1 MSDRKK
7 GKEMDK
13 GIDRRTFMKTSGVVT
28 GAAAFGGIHIFV
40 PRSHAQA
47 KPFKVGFPIPLTG
60 PYGTE
65 AKDQQAG
72 AELAI
77 AEINVKGG
85 VMGRKV
91 ELVVRDDKLK
101 ADEAAR
107 RAKELIESEGVEL
120 MSGVLSAAN
129 QLAVN
134 EQCKLAGVPYVSV
147 SQANEITQRPDNSVY
162 TYHEALDP
170 HMTTQA
176 VGEWVAKNFGK
187 KWYFVTSDYA
197 YGWQMTDGFIR
208 RGKEFGAV
216 SVGETKHPLGT
227 ADYSAYM
234 PRILA
239 ANPDVLFL
247 NNFGKDQ
254 INSIKQATDFGLKK
268 KMQIV
273 CPILLMSSRLGG
285 GHEAFEGVVGG
296 VSFYWEMEHPSA
308 KAFVEAFRKMHGRPP
323 IDYAGYAYSGVKE
336 LLLAFN
342 KAGSYDP
349 VAVAEAI
356 EGRSYDNYKGKQW
369 WRPCDHQSQ
378 QDVFIIRSKK
388 AKAEYDVF
396 ELVATVSGDN
406 ERLLRTCVEVGQTP
420 DKPIRSGLLEK
431 HQKK

>member
-1 MSDRKK
+1 MASDKK
-7 GKEMDK
+7 ISRRAFLKKTGVIGGMVALGGFYTPKQSFAQTKE
-13 GIDRRTFMKTSGVVT
+13 
-28 GAAAFGGIHIFV
+28 
-40 PRSHAQA
+40 PL
-47 KPFKVGFPIPLTG
+47 KVGLPIPLTG

-77 AEINVKGG
+77 AEINAKGG
-85 VMGRKV
+85 VLGRKV
-91 ELVVRDDKLK
+91 ELLVRDTKLK

-107 RAKELIESEGVEL
+107 RAKELIESEHVEL

-134 EQCKLAGVPYVSV
+134 EQCKLHGVPYMSI
-147 SQANEITQRPDNSVY
+147 SQANEITMRPDNSVY
-162 TYHEALDP
+162 TYHEALNP

-176 VGEWVAKNFGK
+176 VGEYVAKKYGK
-187 KWYFVTSDYA
+187 RWYFLTSDYA

-216 SVGETKHPLGT
+216 NVGETKHPLGT
-227 ADYSAYM
+227 SDYSAYM

-247 NNFGKDQ
+247 DNFGKDQ
-254 INSIKQATDFGLKK
+254 INSVKQATAFGLKK

-273 CPILLMSSRLGG
+273 CCILLMSSRLGG
-285 GHEAFEGVVGG
+285 GEEAFDGVIGG
-296 VSFYWEMEHPSA
+296 TSFYWELNHPTA
-308 KAFVEAFRKMHGRPP
+308 KAFVDAFRKLHGRPP

-336 LLLAFN
+336 LLTGVIR
-342 KAGSYDP
+342 AGSLDP
-349 VAVAEAI
+349 VALATAI
-356 EGRSYDNYKGKQW
+356 EGRTYDNYKGEQW

-378 QDVFIIRSKK
+378 QDVFIIKSKK

-396 ELVATVSGDN
+396 EIIGTVSGKG
-406 ERLLRTCVEVGQTP
+406 ERLMRTCVEVGQNP
-420 DKPIRSGLLEK
+420 NAPIRSGLM
-431 HQKK
+431 KK

>member
-1 MSDRKK
+1 MSSNKRVTRRAFLKK
-7 GKEMDK
+7 
-13 GIDRRTFMKTSGVVT
+13 TGVIGGMV
-28 GAAAFGGIHIFV
+28 AFGGFYT
-40 PRSHAQA
+40 PKQSSAQT
-47 KPFKVGFPIPLTG
+47 KGPFKVGFPIPLTG

-77 AEINVKGG
+77 AQINAQGG
-85 VMGRKV
+85 VLGRKV
-91 ELVVRDDKLK
+91 ELLIRDDKLK
-101 ADEAAR
+101 ADEGAR
-107 RAKELIESEGVEL
+107 RAKELIESEGVQL
-120 MSGVLSAAN
+120 MSGNLAAHV
-129 QLAVN
+129 QLATN
-134 EQCKLAGVPYVSV
+134 EQCKLNGIPYVSV
-147 SQANEITQRPDNSVY
+147 SQSNEITQRPDNSVY

-176 VGEWVAKNFGK
+176 VGEYVAKNFGK
-187 KWYFVTSDYA
+187 RWYFLTSDYA

-208 RGKEFGAV
+208 RGKEFGAI

-227 ADYSAYM
+227 SDYSAYM

-247 NNFGKDQ
+247 DNFGKDQ
-254 INSIKQATDFGLKK
+254 INSVKLATSFGIKK

-285 GHEAFEGVVGG
+285 GEEAFDGVIGG
-296 VSFYWEMEHPSA
+296 VSFYWELNHPTA

-336 LLLAFN
+336 LLSGFN
-342 KAGSYDP
+342 RAGSLDP
-349 VAVAEAI
+349 TALATAI
-356 EGRSYDNYKGKQW
+356 EGRTYDNYKGKQW

-378 QDVFIIRSKK
+378 QDVFIIKSKK

-396 ELVATVSGDN
+396 EIIATVPGEG
-406 ERLLRTCVEVGQTP
+406 ERLLRTCVEVGQNP
-420 DKPIRSGLLEK
+420 NAPIRSGLI
-431 HQKK
+431 KK